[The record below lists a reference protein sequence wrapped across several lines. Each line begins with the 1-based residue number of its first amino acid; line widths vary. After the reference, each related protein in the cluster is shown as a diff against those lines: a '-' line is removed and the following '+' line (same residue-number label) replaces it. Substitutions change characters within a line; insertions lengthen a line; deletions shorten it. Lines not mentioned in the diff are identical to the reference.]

1 MSKIQ
6 CMSLS
11 RYIMYSNF
19 PNINHTRYICIY
31 VMYSS
36 LQNVNCTQYIL
47 QICNVQQPSN
57 HELYSVHTVDM

>member
-1 MSKIQ
+1 
-6 CMSLS
+6 
-11 RYIMYSNF
+11 MYSNF